1 METGKKHEEEQ
12 GHDINTAD
20 TEKLQRNENE
30 ADSGNQ
36 YSADEGEDENGAKPS
51 ADEQE

>member
-1 METGKKHEEEQ
+1 MENGKKHEEEQ
-12 GHDINTAD
+12 GHDINTTD
-20 TEKLQRNENE
+20 TGQLQRNENE

-36 YSADEGEDENGAKPS
+36 YSSDEGEDENGPKPS